1 MEMYICFNYLVP
13 NEFNDITLKIE
24 LDSGDRFYGISST
37 KGGSKVNFGKLTI
50 LLLFSIKN

>member
-13 NEFNDITLKIE
+13 NIFNDTTLKIE
-24 LDSGDRFYGISST
+24 LYSRDRFYGISST
-37 KGGSKVNFGKLTI
+37 KGDSKVNFSKLTI